1 MNDVQL
7 YDYYLSIP
15 LANLLDSSPIY
26 PEYVVI
32 TGWSIVSPHPHR
44 HYSFEEFVDAL
55 ENKKGFRE
63 FLEEK

>member
-15 LANLLDSSPIY
+15 LATLLTDSPIY

-32 TGWSIVSPHPHR
+32 TGFSCHSPHPHR
-44 HYSFEEFVDAL
+44 YYSFEEFVEAL
-55 ENKKGFRE
+55 ETKEGFRE
-63 FLEEK
+63 FLEKK